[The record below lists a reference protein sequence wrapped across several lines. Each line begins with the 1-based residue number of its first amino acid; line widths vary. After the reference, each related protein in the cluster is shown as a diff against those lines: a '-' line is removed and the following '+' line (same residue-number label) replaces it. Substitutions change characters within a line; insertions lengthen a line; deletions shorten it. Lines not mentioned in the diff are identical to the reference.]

1 MLQLQGRA
9 TLNRATPQPR
19 SPATLQPH
27 SPAAA
32 QPRAKGGSP
41 HHDQGRK
48 PQQMPR
54 LALVPGPGP
63 VTVEPWSCANLVAET
78 MSVYLYQP
86 WEAGSGNGCA
96 GQTTGRALVF
106 CGDGKLAR
114 SSLPPYSISGT
125 PSSEHSILYCHSPDP
140 HLGLWYESRH
150 TSLHFF

>member
-1 MLQLQGRA
+1 MVCAPAPQMCNPTA
-9 TLNRATPQPR
+9 PQPCN
-19 SPATLQPH
+19 PAALQPH

-32 QPRAKGGSP
+32 QPTHKSKGSSP
-41 HHDQGRK
+41 HHDQCRK

-54 LALVPGPGP
+54 LDLVPGPGP
-63 VTVEPWSCANLVAET
+63 VTVEPWLCANLVAET
-78 MSVYLYQP
+78 MSVSLHQP

-114 SSLPPYSISGT
+114 SSLPPDSISST
-125 PSSEHSILYCHSPDP
+125 PSSFFTTILQNLTWDY
-140 HLGLWYESRH
+140 GYESRH